1 MLLNGVRHGP
11 ESSHSD
17 YAAVFTLVRA
27 PIPRFICKRRLMKS
41 WGDEVTSEETLF
53 AGREQREAEW
63 HREKQE
69 QVPEL

>member
-1 MLLNGVRHGP
+1 
-11 ESSHSD
+11 
-17 YAAVFTLVRA
+17 
-27 PIPRFICKRRLMKS
+27 MKS